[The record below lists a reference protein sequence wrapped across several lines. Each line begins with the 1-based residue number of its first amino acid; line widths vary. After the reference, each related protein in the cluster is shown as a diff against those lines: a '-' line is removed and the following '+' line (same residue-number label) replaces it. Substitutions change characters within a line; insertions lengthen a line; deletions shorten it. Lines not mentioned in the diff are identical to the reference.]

1 MNAIV
6 MIILLAVIVVPAAVL
21 VYRADR
27 QTSHL
32 SRVPFGFGPDSERIH
47 DELVVLNLRRR
58 DCA

>member
-1 MNAIV
+1 MNAFL
-6 MIILLAVIVVPAAVL
+6 MITLLVVIVAPAIVL

-32 SRVPFGFGPDSERIH
+32 NRVPFGFGPDSERIH